1 VPETVIAPGL
11 IAQAAGLIVLAL
23 GMHLASLALF
33 LIGGAIA
40 VLDRAGRRVYARSD
54 GSVLAPQSS
63 TTTRS
68 PGAGR

>member
-1 VPETVIAPGL
+1 MLWFSGIL
-11 IAQAAGLIVLAL
+11 LAL
-23 GMHLASLALF
+23 LA
-33 LIGGAIA
+33 AIA
-40 VLDRAGRRVYARSD
+40 VLDRAGRPSEQRDDRRAYARSD